1 MNLRR
6 RILNPV
12 RGLSLVDSS
21 QVSGTYNR
29 KMNLRR
35 RILNPVRGLSLVD
48 SSQVSGTYSVRSK
61 RLPLLVLILTL
72 TSLFL
77 FSSCKKENTT
87 TTQKKT
93 TPSSSYSP
101 VKSSDGNVS
110 KERLVDFSWSENGT
124 EKKLSDYEGRVILLN
139 FWATWC
145 GPCRREIPDLNQ
157 ISKELDADE
166 FKIIGVSIDQN
177 PAALENYLRTNPISY
192 TVVHEQGDLISKY
205 MQATGNTQDVIPQS
219 FLIDKNG
226 KIVETI
232 IGARSKSDFLQMIN
246 KYL

>member
-1 MNLRR
+1 M
-6 RILNPV
+6 ICCSPKF
-12 RGLSLVDSS
+12 LSALA
-21 QVSGTYNR
+21 
-29 KMNLRR
+29 LC
-35 RILNPVRGLSLVD
+35 SL
-48 SSQVSGTYSVRSK
+48 
-61 RLPLLVLILTL
+61 LILP
-72 TSLFL
+72 
-77 FSSCKKENTT
+77 SCKKDNKPTST
-87 TTQKKT
+87 GSPKT
-93 TPSSSYSP
+93 TPSASGYFA
-101 VKSSDGNVS
+101 VKSSDNNVS
-110 KERLVDFSWSENGT
+110 RERLVDFSWSENGT
-124 EKKLSDYEGRVILLN
+124 EKKLSDYQGRVILLN

-157 ISKELDADE
+157 ISKELDADQ

-205 MQATGNTQDVIPQS
+205 MQATGSTQDVIPQS

-232 IGARSKSDFLQMIN
+232 IGARSKADFLRMIN

>member
-1 MNLRR
+1 MINCKSKFISTLA
-6 RILNPV
+6 
-12 RGLSLVDSS
+12 LSL
-21 QVSGTYNR
+21 
-29 KMNLRR
+29 
-35 RILNPVRGLSLVD
+35 
-48 SSQVSGTYSVRSK
+48 
-61 RLPLLVLILTL
+61 LLI
-72 TSLFL
+72 
-77 FSSCKKENTT
+77 FSSCKKENKPTST
-87 TTQKKT
+87 GNQKT
-93 TPSSSYSP
+93 TPSTSGYSP
-101 VKSSDGNVS
+101 VKSSDGSVS
-110 KERLVDFSWSENGT
+110 KERLVDFSWSENGS
-124 EKKLSDYEGRVILLN
+124 EKKLSDFQGKVILLN

-145 GPCRREIPDLNQ
+145 APCRREIPDLNQ

-177 PAALENYLRTNPISY
+177 PAALQNYLQTNPISY

-232 IGARSKSDFLQMIN
+232 IGARSKADFLQLIN